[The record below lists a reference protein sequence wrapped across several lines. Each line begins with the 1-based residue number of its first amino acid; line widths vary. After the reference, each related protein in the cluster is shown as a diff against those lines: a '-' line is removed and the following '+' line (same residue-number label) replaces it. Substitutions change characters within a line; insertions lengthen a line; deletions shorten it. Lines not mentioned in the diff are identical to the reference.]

1 LISKPIPRT
10 VESVKARVLHLASTL
25 IVLAFLIVVMA
36 ALLSG
41 FDVINGGYSQLD
53 IQIGL

>member
-1 LISKPIPRT
+1 M
-10 VESVKARVLHLASTL
+10 LHLASTL
-25 IVLAFLIVVMA
+25 IVLALLIVVMA

-41 FDVINGGYSQLD
+41 FDVINGGYSQPD

>member
-1 LISKPIPRT
+1 M
-10 VESVKARVLHLASTL
+10 LHLASTL